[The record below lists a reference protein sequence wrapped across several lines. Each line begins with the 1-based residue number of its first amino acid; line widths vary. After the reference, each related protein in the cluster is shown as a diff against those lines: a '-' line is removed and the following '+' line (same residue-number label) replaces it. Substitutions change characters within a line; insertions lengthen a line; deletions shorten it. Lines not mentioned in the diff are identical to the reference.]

1 MVRSKNKIQKLINS
15 RIELSSNK
23 LFPNLYNNIDFE
35 TTFVKV
41 LAPSFRCIIIMD
53 TYQFLM
59 FLIRGAKKMNRKDKL
74 LVRIQKILT
83 KPKRKSKSDTLVSK
97 KRVRQTTNNG

>member
-53 TYQFLM
+53 TY
-59 FLIRGAKKMNRKDKL
+59 
-74 LVRIQKILT
+74 
-83 KPKRKSKSDTLVSK
+83 
-97 KRVRQTTNNG
+97 